1 MRKVLPI
8 RIEFEYDESKDNE
21 EIIQRIYNK
30 IFEMAKKNVL
40 DRQKLKREEV
50 KVNNE
55 QMLYIRSNSI
65 PRSNGVW
72 DINSQSGIST

>member
-8 RIEFEYDESKDNE
+8 KIEYEYEESKDNE
-21 EIIQRIYNK
+21 EIVQRVYNR

-40 DRQKLKREEV
+40 EGQKLKREEV
-50 KVNNE
+50 KINNE
-55 QMLYIRSNSI
+55 KLLYIRSNII

-72 DINSQSGIST
+72 DINSQSGVST